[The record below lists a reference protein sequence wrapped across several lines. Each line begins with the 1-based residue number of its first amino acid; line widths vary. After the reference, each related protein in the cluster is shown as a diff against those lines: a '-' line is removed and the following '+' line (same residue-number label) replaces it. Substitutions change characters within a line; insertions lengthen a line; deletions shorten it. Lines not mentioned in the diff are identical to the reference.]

1 MAGSACFNV
10 RVEAPR
16 QSPPVFYFQEAPDA
30 PLARLRH
37 PAEKPL
43 QAVLGE
49 RHALSPVLVDRVQTH
64 IYQQEDCWGWVWFN
78 AGACCCCVW
87 GCADQTDAW
96 DWDRDGPEVK
106 RQVVELIAGILE
118 PEEYEILESSSL
130 PGKRMFDPAT
140 GGIMVLK
147 LYIKPKQQNG

>member
-1 MAGSACFNV
+1 M
-10 RVEAPR
+10 
-16 QSPPVFYFQEAPDA
+16 
-30 PLARLRH
+30 
-37 PAEKPL
+37 
-43 QAVLGE
+43 
-49 RHALSPVLVDRVQTH
+49 
-64 IYQQEDCWGWVWFN
+64 
-78 AGACCCCVW
+78 
-87 GCADQTDAW
+87 
-96 DWDRDGPEVK
+96 K